1 MSLNNVPVERCDIQ
15 EIDINIDLPEVVGHQ
30 VNSPDD
36 IQDLLVNVDDD
47 DVAKFVVN
55 WLNEEASSGEF
66 VGAVRHIMYASTM
79 LNIASELITAAE
91 QELEDNMNNENP
103 LSVVE
108 MVAEELAKRGH
119 TPEMQQILAKEP
131 ELAEALKHQ
140 LFGGVDAAA
149 KNLSVVKDALEEV
162 IPMHQGTMD
171 NASLPLQNR
180 VEAGKRIGKIYD
192 ALGAIN
198 DYLGKHETQ
207 TTEEAA

>member
-1 MSLNNVPVERCDIQ
+1 MALYNVPVERCDIQ
-15 EIDINIDLPEVVGHQ
+15 EIDISIDLLEVVGQQ
-30 VNSPDD
+30 VSSPDD
-36 IQDLLVNVDDD
+36 IRNLLVKVDGD
-47 DVAKFVVN
+47 DVAKFVAT
-55 WLNEEASSGEF
+55 WLSEEASSGEF
-66 VGAVRHIMYASTM
+66 VQAIRHIMYANTM
-79 LNIASELITAAE
+79 LNVASEMITAAE
-91 QELEDNMNNENP
+91 QEIEDSTNGESP
-103 LSVVE
+103 LIVVE

-119 TPEMQQILAKEP
+119 TPEMQAILVKDP

-149 KNLSVVKDALEEV
+149 KNLSVVKEALEEV

-171 NASLPLQNR
+171 DASLPLQNR